1 MLDAFSQWASNPTSI
16 SAGSGIEQN
25 YPYINKNLMRRYDLS
40 SAEAGKLIIEL
51 KNCCDDLLKAARSL
65 PGVKYPVDEVQ
76 SALIDV
82 LSQSGCDSLLR
93 QGVLRRLRDAGEET
107 KKAVALF
114 NILDS
119 VNASV
124 SPDNFTEASG
134 RYRDYQSEFEAYY
147 HATYGQ
153 TAPVLKVKQE
163 LVESGVYNELFYR
176 SSLNIPGSRGSL
188 TKAILPT
195 ASELEVLGVTI
206 PQPDVPALLESYWAK
221 KDFETLH
228 FVDIL
233 SHSSDGVVTNAPWP
247 THANIPGFMGA
258 HGKCIALAPAILTQT
273 KLDIELM
280 KALKMEPDTNT
291 LENAIRAVK
300 QQVKPQSD
308 VSLLWTAQ
316 GETVWRFS
324 TAPPLYLYLAPWL
337 TSRSQA
343 LSLIDLKEKPHIL
356 IVTPCQEQASLLS
369 ALDKNPILS
378 TIKSRGE
385 KSLGIITDL
394 EKPEYRLL
402 TGKRHPL
409 IDKLMEAITAHPSR
423 NIIKLPQ
430 KTAAV
435 PSSTAVP
442 PPVVPPAAVPTAAA
456 APVAGP
462 DPAEQIVLG
471 DRVSPAELRD
481 LMNDNSLNEDTRRE
495 RLSSQGLFQYPI
507 LLATSHTAIFGSN
520 NSGKSTTVRGFIKEL
535 TGHGVPVTVIDW
547 HDEYINTM
555 RDVGAI
561 IAVPPT
567 AATKPG
573 AGEMPFTWNILDPR
587 FYSPEITPDI
597 IEDYI
602 QIIVDLLSHKDIM
615 DLSDPMKNC
624 LTDTLRSAYK
634 KKQIPTLKDALELVA
649 GMPASDT
656 QDAVIRRLKRFSGG
670 SLGSIFCSDTMTEPI
685 SMFSKS
691 MDVSV
696 KNLTVDYKSSVGLLT
711 FFLMRQ
717 ALSYFKR
724 KGKTRIVQ
732 HVIVIDEAPMVIGSN
747 SKVEEEVVSMLQ
759 EIRKFGVGLILVCR
773 NPGIG
778 DDILRETNQKIAHR
792 LAVPKDVTAIG
803 EMLGLSAEDQKLL
816 PSLPSGVAFARIGS
830 NPTALVRIKR

>member
-40 SAEAGKLIIEL
+40 SAKAGKLIIEL
-51 KNCCDDLLKAARSL
+51 KNCCDDLIDAARSL

-76 SALIDV
+76 SALIDI
-82 LSQSGCDSLLR
+82 LSQSGCDNLLR
-93 QGVLRRLRDAGEET
+93 QGVLKRLRDVSEET
-107 KKAVALF
+107 RKAVALF

-124 SPDNFTEASG
+124 SPDNFTESPG
-134 RYRDYQSEFEAYY
+134 RDRDYQSEFEAYY
-147 HATYGQ
+147 NATYGQ
-153 TAPVLKVKQE
+153 TAPVLRVKQE
-163 LVESGVYNELFYR
+163 LVKSGVYNELFYR
-176 SSLNIPGSRGSL
+176 SSLKNNPGSVGSL
-188 TKAILPT
+188 TKAIMPT
-195 ASELEVLGVTI
+195 ASEMEALGVKI
-206 PQPDVPALLESYWAK
+206 PQPDVPALIESYWTK
-221 KDFETLH
+221 KDFEILR

-233 SHSSDGVVTNAPWP
+233 SHSSNGIVTGAPCP
-247 THANIPGFMGA
+247 AHANIPGFMGA
-258 HGKCIALAPAILTQT
+258 HGKCIALAPGILNET
-273 KLDIELM
+273 KHYIELM
-280 KALKMEPDTNT
+280 KNLKMEPDTNI
-291 LENAIRAVK
+291 LENAVRAVK
-300 QQVKPQSD
+300 QQMKLHSD
-308 VSLLWTAQ
+308 RGLLWTAQ

-324 TAPPLYLYLAPWL
+324 TTPPLYVYLSPWL
-337 TSRSQA
+337 TSQSRAPSC
-343 LSLIDLKEKPHIL
+343 IDFKEKPHIL
-356 IVTPCQEQASLLS
+356 LVTPWQAQASLLS
-369 ALDKNPILS
+369 ALDENTIFS
-378 TIKSRGE
+378 TINTRGE
-385 KSLGIITDL
+385 KSLGIMTNL
-394 EKPEYRLL
+394 EKPDFRLL
-402 TGKRHPL
+402 TGQRHPL
-409 IDKLMEAITAHPSR
+409 IDKLIEAITAQPR
-423 NIIKLPQ
+423 QIKIKPPR
-430 KTAAV
+430 KVAAV
-435 PSSTAVP
+435 SSPA
-442 PPVVPPAAVPTAAA
+442 VVPPTTA

-462 DPAEQIVLG
+462 DPAEQLVLG

-481 LMNDNSLNEDTRRE
+481 LMSDNSLNEDRRRE
-495 RLSSQGLFQYPI
+495 QLSSQGLFQYPI
-507 LLATSHTAIFGSN
+507 ILATSHTAIFGTN
-520 NSGKSTTVRGFIKEL
+520 NSGKSTTVRGLVKEL
-535 TGHGVPVTVIDW
+535 IGHGVPVTIIDW

-555 RDVGAI
+555 RDAGAI

-602 QIIVDLLSHKDIM
+602 QIIVDLMSHKDLM

-624 LTDTLRSAYK
+624 LTDALRSAYK

-649 GMPASDT
+649 DMPASDT